1 MKIPKIISKNNHE
14 YIFMKQYPNFVLYR
28 DWLTGTNECF
38 TYHELGLI
46 KPIDE
51 KWTRRNFNPQKVKK

>member
-14 YIFMKQYPNFVLYR
+14 YIFIKLYPNFVLYK
-28 DWLTGTNECF
+28 DWITGVNECF

-46 KPIDE
+46 KPIDG
-51 KWTRRNFNPQKVKK
+51 KWSKRNSNPQKVRI